1 MARTVVAMQGSMRQR
16 GDSWQLRVFAGRD
29 PVTGRKRW
37 IAQTVHGGKR
47 AAQRE
52 LANLIAE
59 VDRGLA
65 AGTDA
70 TVNDLIE
77 RWLEVASPNWS
88 PSTLVQTKSAI
99 RTHIEPL
106 VGPIKLKKLKAADL
120 DHFYAE
126 LRKRPGRRSPTLAPA
141 TIRRVYVIIHA
152 ALEQAVKWGWIA
164 VNPADASS
172 PPKIRQPEIAPPSP
186 EAVARLLA
194 MVVAEDPELFTY
206 LSVAVN
212 SGARRSQVCGLRW
225 GDIDLATGAVKF
237 ARAVVDGPD
246 GIEVKG
252 TKTDRIYRVTLDA
265 GTLDSLTHHRKAMEE
280 RAELCGVELPAKAF
294 VFSYAPDCATPWR
307 PDGVTSR
314 WIQWRKKA
322 GLDGVR
328 LHDLRHFMATTMLAA
343 GVPVSVVAG
352 RLGHARPATT
362 LNVYSHFV
370 DAGDKVAAD
379 VLAKIMGEASA
390 AAD

>member
-1 MARTVVAMQGSMRQR
+1 MRQR
-16 GDSWQLRVFAGRD
+16 GDTWQVRVFAGRD
-29 PVTGRKRW
+29 TVTGRKRW
-37 IAQTVHGGKR
+37 VAKTVRGGKR

-65 AGTDA
+65 VGTDA

-77 RWLEVASPNWS
+77 RWMELASAEWS
-88 PSTLVQTKSAI
+88 PSTLVQTRSAI
-99 RTHIEPL
+99 RTHITPL
-106 VGPIKLKKLKAADL
+106 LGPIQLKKLRAADL
-120 DHFYAE
+120 DHFYAQ
-126 LRKRPGRRSPTLAPA
+126 LRKRPGRRSPTLSPA

-172 PPKIRQPEIAPPSP
+172 PPKTRQAQIVSPAPEG
-186 EAVARLLA
+186 VARLLA
-194 MVVAEDPELFTY
+194 MVEQEDPEFFTY
-206 LSVAVN
+206 LRVAVN
-212 SGARRSQVCGLRW
+212 TGARRSQVCGLQW
-225 GDIDLATGAVKF
+225 GDVDLATGAVKF
-237 ARAVVDGPD
+237 SRAVVDGPD
-246 GIEVKG
+246 GIAVKG

-265 GTLDSLTHHRKAMEE
+265 GTLDSLARHRTAMEE
-280 RAELCGVELPAKAF
+280 RAELCGVELPTKAF
-294 VFSYAPDCATPWR
+294 VFSYSPDCSAPWR

-314 WIQWRKKA
+314 WTKWRKKA
-322 GLDGVR
+322 GLEGVR
-328 LHDLRHFMATTMLAA
+328 LHDLRHFMATTMLTA

-370 DAGDKVAAD
+370 DAGDRIAAD
-379 VLAKIMGEASA
+379 VLARIVDEAGGSGTL
-390 AAD
+390 

>member
-1 MARTVVAMQGSMRQR
+1 MEGSIRQR
-16 GDSWQLRVFAGRD
+16 GDAWQVRVYAGRD

-37 IAQTVHGGKR
+37 LTKTVRGGKR
-47 AAQRE
+47 EAQRE
-52 LANLIAE
+52 RANLVAE
-59 VDRGLA
+59 VNRGVA
-65 AGTDA
+65 TGTDA

-77 RWLEVASPNWS
+77 RWLEAASHDWS

-99 RTHIEPL
+99 RTHVEPL
-106 VGPIKLKKLKAADL
+106 LGPIKLKKLKAADL
-120 DHFYAE
+120 DRFYAE
-126 LRKRPGRRSPTLAPA
+126 LRKRPGRRSSTLSPA

-172 PPKIRQPEIAPPSP
+172 PPKVRQAEIAPPSP
-186 EAVARLLA
+186 EGVARLLT
-194 MVVAEDPELFTY
+194 MVEADDHEFFTY
-206 LSVAVN
+206 LRVAVN
-212 SGARRSQVCGLRW
+212 SGARRSQVCGLQW

-237 ARAVVDGPD
+237 ARAVVDGPE
-246 GIEVKG
+246 GIAVKG

-280 RAELCGVELPAKAF
+280 RAELCGVELPTKAF
-294 VFSYAPDCATPWR
+294 VFSYGPDCSSPWR
-307 PDGVTSR
+307 PDGVTAR
-314 WIQWRKKA
+314 WMKWRAKA
-322 GLDGVR
+322 NLDGVR
-328 LHDLRHFMATTMLAA
+328 LHDLRHFMATTMLTA

-379 VLAKIMGEASA
+379 VLAKIIDEAASS
-390 AAD
+390 

>member
-1 MARTVVAMQGSMRQR
+1 MRQR
-16 GDSWQLRVFAGRD
+16 GDAWQLRVFAGRD
-29 PVTGRKRW
+29 PVTGHKRW
-37 IAQTVHGGKR
+37 TTKTVRGGKR
-47 AAQRE
+47 QAQRE
-52 LANLIAE
+52 LASLIVE

-70 TVNDLIE
+70 TVNDLLE
-77 RWLEVASPNWS
+77 RWLELVSPDWS

-99 RTHIEPL
+99 RTHIAPL
-106 VGPIKLKKLKAADL
+106 LGTIKLKKLKAADL
-120 DHFYAE
+120 DRFYAI

-172 PPKIRQPEIAPPSP
+172 PPKTRQPEIAPPSP

-194 MVVAEDPELFTY
+194 MVATEDPELFTY

-212 SGARRSQVCGLRW
+212 SGARRSQVCGLQW
-225 GDIDLATGAVKF
+225 SDIDPSTGAVKF
-237 ARAVVDGPD
+237 SRAVVDGPD
-246 GIEVKG
+246 GIMVKG
-252 TKTDRIYRVTLDA
+252 TKTDRVYRVTLDA
-265 GTLDSLTHHRKAMEE
+265 GTLDSLAHHRKAMEE
-280 RAELCGVELPAKAF
+280 RAELCGVELPANAF
-294 VFSYAPDCATPWR
+294 VFSYAPAGATPWR

-314 WIQWRKKA
+314 WTKWRKKA

-328 LHDLRHFMATTMLAA
+328 LHDLRHFMATTMLTA

-379 VLAKIMGEASA
+379 VLAAIMGEASA
-390 AAD
+390 TAR

>member
-1 MARTVVAMQGSMRQR
+1 MRGSIRQR
-16 GDSWQLRVFAGRD
+16 GDAWQLRVFAGRD

-37 IAQTVHGGKR
+37 IAKTVHGGKR
-47 AAQRE
+47 AVQRE

-77 RWLEVASPNWS
+77 RWLEVVSPDWS

-106 VGPIKLKKLKAADL
+106 LGPIRLKKLKAADL
-120 DHFYAE
+120 DRFYAE

-172 PPKIRQPEIAPPSP
+172 PPKTRQPGIAPPSP

-194 MVVAEDPELFTY
+194 MVVAEDRELFTY
-206 LSVAVN
+206 LSVAVS
-212 SGARRSQVCGLRW
+212 SGARRSQVCGLQW
-225 GDIDLATGAVKF
+225 GDIDLSTGAVKF
-237 ARAVVDGPD
+237 SRAVVDGPD
-246 GIEVKG
+246 GISVRG
-252 TKTDRIYRVTLDA
+252 TKTDRVYRVTLDA
-265 GTLDSLTHHRKAMEE
+265 GTLASLTHHRKAMEE
-280 RAELCGVELPAKAF
+280 RAELCGVDLPGKAF
-294 VFSYAPDCATPWR
+294 VFSYAPNCATPWR

-314 WIQWRKKA
+314 WTKWRKKA

-328 LHDLRHFMATTMLAA
+328 LHDLRHFMATTMLTA

-379 VLAKIMGEASA
+379 VLATIMGEASA
-390 AAD
+390 AARRDGMP